1 MVDGPD
7 RHQPL
12 PGVLQL
18 PGFLYRKLSPR
29 GRRRFRIFAVAVGLA
44 LIAAAI
50 VLIPEIEESKEEHAA
65 QERREAARNLV
76 ERRRR
81 MTAEQR
87 PHRGRSRATTA
98 GAVETALAAAIQADA
113 ARRVAAGQERTP
125 IKRAECKPLDPVR
138 RGGRALLS
146 FSCTA
151 VTSDLPTNSGS
162 GGGIVGYPY
171 RALAYPA
178 GGRFTFC
185 KVAGRPGEGSYTREA
200 LVELPRVC
208 G

>member
-29 GRRRFRIFAVAVGLA
+29 GRRRFRIFAVAVGLG

-87 PHRGRSRATTA
+87 PHRGRS
-98 GAVETALAAAIQADA
+98 
-113 ARRVAAGQERTP
+113 
-125 IKRAECKPLDPVR
+125 
-138 RGGRALLS
+138 
-146 FSCTA
+146 
-151 VTSDLPTNSGS
+151 TSDLPTNSGS